1 MYFSMWM
8 LYDRLREFDPVANIQ
23 CDELRIS
30 EVRVLAKEISPSQE
44 TNKVFVWLEDAGKD
58 PYAIRGTVCLRN
70 GDDTITL
77 PNVAD
82 TGKVINAVLEAYSYF
97 NRWEA
102 RLHRAVAKKDHQQVV
117 DLATQILDNPTIMAD
132 THFDIVGISTA
143 FLDRDFNPAWVECR
157 EDRKLAQ
164 GVIGVPLTSPD
175 GESAVW
181 TSGVHPYILPD
192 GTHIIGGRF
201 GDGDEYQG
209 GICTWAAVHEFLPSD
224 VALVRYIYD
233 AVHENMTQKD
243 NADTLHSAQNILAD
257 MLNGNTVDSTVVRV
271 LSMRYPGPWRLMLL
285 YNPLYSPR
293 ESVSLNSYLL
303 SRLESATIRNISVIY
318 EDNVVV
324 FAQQEEAEN
333 LLDQCVGS
341 ESMQY
346 YIVCMSQPF
355 SDLREITSHYDNV
368 RFLLARVE
376 KQPGLYCA
384 EDYGIQYIIHTSRC
398 LPNRM
403 PHPALAML
411 KAHDREKNSTL
422 YETLYQF
429 LFNERSTQRT
439 AQALHIHKNSLL
451 YRLNQIKEIAD
462 LDLDD
467 PNLRAYLVLSFFI
480 DEDNRL
486 RAEEEIGQ

>member
-1 MYFSMWM
+1 MNFSMWM

-23 CDELRIS
+23 GDELSIS
-30 EVRVLAKEISPSQE
+30 EIRMLTRELSPLSE
-44 TNKVFVWLEDAGKD
+44 PDKLFIWLEDVGKD
-58 PYAIRGTVCLRN
+58 PNIRQGTIQMKN
-70 GDDTITL
+70 GNDTITV
-77 PNVAD
+77 PNAPD
-82 TGKVINAVLEAYSYF
+82 TGRVINAVLEAYSYF
-97 NRWEA
+97 NQWE
-102 RLHRAVAKKDHQQVV
+102 RQLHRAVAKKDHQQMV
-117 DLATQILDNPTIMAD
+117 DLATEILGNPIIMAD
-132 THFDIVGISTA
+132 MRFDILGMSSA
-143 FLDRDFNPAWVECR
+143 FLDRDINPAWVECR
-157 EDRKLAQ
+157 ETRHIAQ
-164 GVIGVPLTSPD
+164 GVIGVPLTTPE
-175 GESAVW
+175 GKSAVW
-181 TSGVHPYILPD
+181 TNAVNLYSLPD
-192 GTHIIGGRF
+192 GTRIIGGRF
-201 GDGDEYQG
+201 GNDDEYHG
-209 GICTWAAVHEFLPSD
+209 GLCAWATEREFLPSD
-224 VALVRYIYD
+224 VALMRYIYRAVQDVMIQDIADD
-233 AVHENMTQKD
+233 A
-243 NADTLHSAQNILAD
+243 LHSAQNILAD

-271 LSMRYPGPWRLMLL
+271 LSMRYPGPWRMMLL

-303 SRLESATIRNISVIY
+303 SRLENATIRNIPVIY

-324 FAQQEEAEN
+324 FAQQEEAEK

-411 KAHDREKNSTL
+411 RAHDRGKNSAL

-451 YRLNQIKEIAD
+451 YRLNQIKEIVD